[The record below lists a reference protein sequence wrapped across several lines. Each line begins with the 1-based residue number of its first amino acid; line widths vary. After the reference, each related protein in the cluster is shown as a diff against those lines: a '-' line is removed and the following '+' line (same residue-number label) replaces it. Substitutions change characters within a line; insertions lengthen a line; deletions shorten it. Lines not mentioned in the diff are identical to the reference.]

1 MQLKAMIIKKKIT
14 RDANI
19 ETDRSGAMDKAAGDI
34 DDNQHAHT
42 ECGDSWW

>member
-19 ETDRSGAMDKAAGDI
+19 ETDRSGAMDKAAGDDG
-34 DDNQHAHT
+34 DDDGT
-42 ECGDSWW
+42 DE